1 MSLAK
6 SILMLAVFVV
16 LAALCFSGCG
26 KASPPAKNEPAQ
38 TAPPATTSA
47 GETGG
52 ATTPEPAPQGGF
64 PPASTETAPA
74 PEHFLRLISPPENAI
89 DVDPKLPLEWRTD
102 PGDGKVITLNISIAE
117 IGPDGKPYAIY
128 CAVFIRGMD
137 PAMTA
142 MSKWTAFE
150 AEMDKNWMFTGD
162 EYNRLK
168 QLKPNTK
175 YVLEVGVSLDNR
187 KQDSVERIF
196 TTK

>member
-26 KASPPAKNEPAQ
+26 KASPPAKNEPPQ

-47 GETGG
+47 GEMGG
-52 ATTPEPAPQGGF
+52 ATTPETTPQED
-64 PPASTETAPA
+64 STETAPA
-74 PEHFLRLISPPENAI
+74 PERFLRLISPPENAI

-142 MSKWTAFE
+142 KSKWTAFE

-175 YVLEVGVSLDNR
+175 YVLEVGVLLDNR
-187 KQDSVERIF
+187 KQDSVSRVF